1 MDATICV
8 WNVPPPP
15 SAPYPPYDPANARG
29 ELVGHTDAVWDIA
42 VVREGALLISCGAD
56 GATKVWDITTVP
68 GTLQLSWG
76 YNGVGGEPL
85 EVPVGATAVEGI
97 RTNLK
102 LVAVAYRDA
111 VVKLFDIESGKETA
125 RLSADVNPGRS
136 FGRMAENV
144 LNFGPADG
152 TPAAQIN
159 KVISHPT
166 MPILVTGHEDKYI
179 KMFDLSTG
187 AIFVL
192 CFLISHSIY
201 VRRPMYTL
209 YARSPRCRD
218 VPLHRAIRFLPRLW
232 CP

>member
-1 MDATICV
+1 MDATIRV

-42 VVREGALLISCGAD
+42 VVREGALLVSCGAD
-56 GATKVWDITTVP
+56 GATKVWDITSIR

-76 YNGVGGEPL
+76 YNGVGGEAP
-85 EVPVGATAVEGI
+85 EVPIGATAVEGI

-111 VVKLFDIESGKETA
+111 VVKLFDIESGKEVA
-125 RLSADVNPGRS
+125 RLSADVNPGEAFEQMRYMECAQ
-136 FGRMAENV
+136 FW
-144 LNFGPADG
+144 PADG

-159 KVISHPT
+159 KIISHPT
-166 MPILVTGHEDKYI
+166 MPILITAHEDKYI

-187 AIFVL
+187 ASRLIFL
-192 CFLISHSIY
+192 RH
-201 VRRPMYTL
+201 
-209 YARSPRCRD
+209 
-218 VPLHRAIRFLPRLW
+218 
-232 CP
+232 